1 MPMTRVVMPQLGESV
16 HEGTISKWLVKPGD
30 KVVEF
35 EPMLEVDTDKV
46 SAEVP
51 SPVTGILR
59 EILAK
64 EGETVQA
71 GAEIAVV
78 EVGGDGETAAPAPTA
93 SEPKK
98 TETKKETPVA
108 ETAEAPA
115 PAPTAS
121 EPKKTETKKATPAAE
136 TAEPPAPAPTAS
148 EPKETETKKE
158 TPVAETAEPPAPAP
172 ADGAAAVKAE
182 AAPAPEAKDES
193 PAEAPAPAPADGA
206 AAVKAEAAPAPEAK
220 DESPPEIPSPAQ
232 EEGPE
237 PAPPLA
243 TGEHRYSPAVQM
255 VASELKVDL
264 SKISGTGI
272 GGRVTKKDVQDF
284 AASAKD
290 APTAPV
296 APSAAAAAGQGDQ
309 VVQLTRVRRLIAEN
323 MSRSKSTIP
332 HAWQTQEADMSG
344 VVANRA
350 ANKVAFQ
357 TQEGFSL
364 TYLPYVMA
372 AAVSALRE
380 HREVNS
386 TFNETELIVHR
397 DINLGVSVGLE
408 DTLVVPVV
416 RRADGLSIAGLA
428 RAVNDIAT
436 RARSKQLKADDLAGA
451 TFTVNNSGTFGTLF
465 SYSVINPGQAGIL
478 TMEAIVD
485 RPMAVGGMIG
495 IKPMMYLCFSFDHR
509 VLDGLQA
516 ARFLVS
522 CRKWL
527 EAVTVESPI
536 Y

>member
-1 MPMTRVVMPQLGESV
+1 MATTTRVVMPQLGESV

-51 SPVTGILR
+51 APVTGILR

-78 EVGGDGETAAPAPTA
+78 EIGNGTAAPAPGPAASAPTA
-93 SEPKK
+93 
-98 TETKKETPVA
+98 PV
-108 ETAEAPA
+108 PA
-115 PAPTAS
+115 PAPSA
-121 EPKKTETKKATPAAE
+121 PKAAK
-136 TAEPPAPAPTAS
+136 P
-148 EPKETETKKE
+148 
-158 TPVAETAEPPAPAP
+158 
-172 ADGAAAVKAE
+172 
-182 AAPAPEAKDES
+182 PAPEAAS
-193 PAEAPAPAPADGA
+193 PPHVTPAPQEAAPPVAPAPPASAPVASAPALD
-206 AAVKAEAAPAPEAK
+206 
-220 DESPPEIPSPAQ
+220 
-232 EEGPE
+232 
-237 PAPPLA
+237 
-243 TGEHRYSPAVQM
+243 TGEHRFSPAVQM

-264 SKISGTGI
+264 SKVTGTGL
-272 GGRVTKKDVQDF
+272 GGRVTKQDVQDF
-284 AASAKD
+284 AVAAKA
-290 APTAPV
+290 APAARPAAPAPSV
-296 APSAAAAAGQGDQ
+296 APGEGDQ
-309 VVQLTRVRRLIAEN
+309 VVQLTRVRRLIGEN
-323 MSRSKSTIP
+323 MTRSKTTIP

-350 ANKVAFQ
+350 ANKAAFQ
-357 TQEGFSL
+357 KQEGFSL

-372 AAVSALRE
+372 ATTSALRE
-380 HREVNS
+380 HPEVNS

-416 RRADGLSIAGLA
+416 RRTDGLSIAGIA
-428 RAVNDIAT
+428 RAVNDLAT
-436 RARSKQLKADDLAGA
+436 RARNKHLKADDLVGG

-485 RPMAVGGMIG
+485 RPMAVNGMIG

-509 VLDGLQA
+509 VLDGLMA
-516 ARFLVS
+516 ARFLTS

-527 EAVTVESPI
+527 EAVTLESPI

>member
-1 MPMTRVVMPQLGESV
+1 MAGTTKRVVMPQLGESV

-51 SPVTGILR
+51 APVTGILK

-78 EVGGDGETAAPAPTA
+78 EIGGDGDGAAPAPA
-93 SEPKK
+93 PEGSAAEPEPKASAPAAEPRAA
-98 TETKKETPVA
+98 TSKKAATTT
-108 ETAEAPA
+108 TAPEAPA
-115 PAPTAS
+115 PAEPVPAAKAETQD
-121 EPKKTETKKATPAAE
+121 EPKDEPA
-136 TAEPPAPAPTAS
+136 
-148 EPKETETKKE
+148 
-158 TPVAETAEPPAPAP
+158 
-172 ADGAAAVKAE
+172 
-182 AAPAPEAKDES
+182 AAPAEPLPAK
-193 PAEAPAPAPADGA
+193 APASNL
-206 AAVKAEAAPAPEAK
+206 E
-220 DESPPEIPSPAQ
+220 
-232 EEGPE
+232 
-237 PAPPLA
+237 

-264 SKISGTGI
+264 SKIDGTGI
-272 GGRVTKKDVQDF
+272 GGRVTKKDVQDYAD
-284 AASAKD
+284 AAKAAPAAKP
-290 APTAPV
+290 AAAPV
-296 APSAAAAAGQGDQ
+296 TPGEGDQ

-323 MSRSKSTIP
+323 MTRSKTTIP

-350 ANKVAFQ
+350 ANKAAFQ
-357 TQEGFSL
+357 QQEGFSL
-364 TYLPYVMA
+364 TYLPYVIA
-372 AAVSALRE
+372 ATVSALRE
-380 HREVNS
+380 HPEVNS
-386 TFNETELIVHR
+386 TFHETELIVHR
-397 DINLGVSVGLE
+397 DINLGVSIGLE

-428 RAVNDIAT
+428 RAVNDIAN
-436 RARSKQLKADDLAGA
+436 RARTKQLKADDLAGA

-485 RPMAVGGMIG
+485 RPVAVKGMIG

-527 EAVTVESPI
+527 EAVTAESPI

>member
-1 MPMTRVVMPQLGESV
+1 MPQLGESV
-16 HEGTISKWLVKPGD
+16 HEGTISKWLVKLGE

-51 SPVTGILR
+51 APVTGILR

-78 EVGGDGETAAPAPTA
+78 EVGAD
-93 SEPKK
+93 
-98 TETKKETPVA
+98 
-108 ETAEAPA
+108 
-115 PAPTAS
+115 
-121 EPKKTETKKATPAAE
+121 
-136 TAEPPAPAPTAS
+136 
-148 EPKETETKKE
+148 
-158 TPVAETAEPPAPAP
+158 
-172 ADGAAAVKAE
+172 DGAAAANEAPKERTSPPGGEVPPGARSDPRGGGDAETGRTESGAAKAE
-182 AAPAPEAKDES
+182 TPAVAPEPP
-193 PAEAPAPAPADGA
+193 PAAIQAERPLPLEAR
-206 AAVKAEAAPAPEAK
+206 EA
-220 DESPPEIPSPAQ
+220 SL
-232 EEGPE
+232 EGPPHE
-237 PAPPLA
+237 V
-243 TGEHRYSPAVQM
+243 GREHRFSPAVQM

-264 SKISGTGI
+264 TKVSGTGL

-284 AASAKD
+284 AAAAKAAPAARASAPG
-290 APTAPV
+290 PTV
-296 APSAAAAAGQGDQ
+296 APGEGDQ

-323 MSRSKSTIP
+323 MTRSKATIP

-350 ANKVAFQ
+350 ANKAAFQ
-357 TQEGFSL
+357 KQEGFSL

-372 AAVSALRE
+372 AATSALRE
-380 HREVNS
+380 HPELNS

-397 DINLGVSVGLE
+397 DINLGVTVGLE

-428 RAVNDIAT
+428 RAVNTLAT
-436 RARSKQLKADDLAGA
+436 RARNKQLKADDLSGG

-485 RPMAVGGMIG
+485 RPVAVHGMIG

-509 VLDGLQA
+509 VLDGLMA
-516 ARFLVS
+516 ARFLTS

-527 EAVTVESPI
+527 EAVTLESPI